1 MRVAAGRGA
10 WQPQE
15 GLAAETTMDCN
26 PDIAERGK
34 MATDEEKLVSGA
46 GERLAM
52 FFQRTVPPARTDTWW
67 VAGHFFVIVTL
78 RTSL

>member
-1 MRVAAGRGA
+1 MHIAAGRGA

-26 PDIAERGK
+26 PDIAETGK
-34 MATDEEKLVSGA
+34 MSTDEEKLVSGA

-52 FFQRTVPPARTDTWW
+52 FLPENCATCVHGQTH
-67 VAGHFFVIVTL
+67 GG
-78 RTSL
+78 